1 MTDLDALKRTI
12 ADLEKRVTQL
22 ENRQRQPV
30 TYYGSAPKTDEQW
43 CRCGR
48 DVCRYPACSSKVASV
63 VDDPLGR

>member
-12 ADLEKRVTQL
+12 ADLEKRVTYL
-22 ENRQRQPV
+22 ENRQKHPA
-30 TYYGSAPKTDEQW
+30 TYYGPSPKSDEQW

-63 VDDPLGR
+63 ADDPLGR